1 LDERRGPRQTVPVIG
16 ALVIAFILL
25 VFIPVNVMMTGGAVA
40 GILGYFL
47 KEDVEEEYEGT
58 EYVQLG

>member
-1 LDERRGPRQTVPVIG
+1 MDERRGPRQTVAVIG
-16 ALVIAFILL
+16 ALIIAFILL

-58 EYVQLG
+58 EYIDIA

>member
-1 LDERRGPRQTVPVIG
+1 MDERLTARQTVAVIG
-16 ALVIAFILL
+16 ALIIGFILL

-40 GILGYFL
+40 ALLGYFL

-58 EYVQLG
+58 EYVQIS